1 MLETLSVVSRDA
13 FLRGL
18 ISEASGRLESMITH
32 LCKVQLVVALFYA
45 LTLVRG
51 YIARRDAYW
60 FARPLISKRV
70 LGL

>member
-18 ISEASGRLESMITH
+18 VSEASGRLESMITH

-51 YIARRDAYW
+51 YIAR
-60 FARPLISKRV
+60 
-70 LGL
+70 